1 MPYYNPPEQLP
12 IVSRELVHRDSPQSH
27 DRYKD
32 LVAQLQDDELLFGLY
47 DRGLFMNAAQLFSF
61 AEFMEFE
68 KQVQSGVIRRIGF
81 FALAKA
87 PALANLGRDLQDQR
101 AY

>member
-1 MPYYNPPEQLP
+1 MPYYERPEELP
-12 IVSRELVHRDSPQSH
+12 KVSRKLIHCDSPQLH
-27 DRYKD
+27 DCYKN
-32 LVAQLQDDELLFGLY
+32 LVAQLQGDELLFGLY
-47 DRGLFMNAAQLFSF
+47 DRGFFMNAAQLFSL

-68 KQVQSGVIRRIGF
+68 KQVQGGVIRRIGF

-87 PALANLGRDLQDQR
+87 TALVNVGRDLQDQK